1 MDFSAAFKVRPA
13 RPQQEYIY
21 IYQSA
26 GNDLQPLSFTIRNT
40 GGVELKVVYRDE
52 PALGGHEV
60 QLPDIPSTASAYRAG
75 VFSLR
80 LAGAPFVDASGTHY
94 LDGNG
99 VIVVGGVAVGS
110 AREHFIAP
118 RAVRGL
124 EWPHIYGL
132 GNTTLRRECVLV
144 ENTGG
149 SPISI
154 VIRVAPDSKGRE
166 VHVDPP
172 ILPGSCMI
180 LGNVYSIRV
189 ATDDN
194 APQYSEGY
202 WTVFPLL

>member
-1 MDFSAAFKVRPA
+1 MDFNASFKVRSA
-13 RPQQEYIY
+13 RPKQEYAY

-26 GNDLQPLSFTIRNT
+26 GNDRQPLSFTVRNT

-52 PALGGHEV
+52 AALGGHEV
-60 QLPDIPSTASAYRAG
+60 QLPDIPSTASAYRAD

-80 LAGAPFVDASGTHY
+80 LAGAPFVDANGAHY

-99 VIVVGGVAVGS
+99 VIDVGGVGVGS

-118 RAVRGL
+118 RAVRSL
-124 EWPHIYGL
+124 EWPYIYGL
-132 GNTTLRRECVLV
+132 GYATLRRECVLV

-149 SPISI
+149 TPISI

-172 ILPGSCMI
+172 ILPESCMI

-189 ATDDN
+189 ATDEN

-202 WTVFPLL
+202 WTVFPVL